1 MSIVMASV
9 KNEKRGEFK
18 PPEPKWF
25 TLEKIAER
33 WTQQSGQ
40 SVSIDDLLLYAVQ
53 NGLEIGVEAESWHM
67 RHYNHQNPAADQT
80 TSVKNG
86 YVALPVNIVN
96 EFRFKEELLVK
107 HLGSP
112 DNSIISYV
120 DTPSWSRQA
129 SGELSN
135 TLPRAKDYENGL
147 PKFFNPKIHK
157 NELIITLEE
166 RDRFEKQ
173 YGIGTLAGEIPSTA
187 SEDTEK
193 RRLER
198 ALGALVLG
206 LANKSGSWGSPNN
219 PNISSIVS
227 CALDFVQNETGDTP
241 NGYGKTTLKDTIN
254 AAVKACQREL
264 KP

>member
-1 MSIVMASV
+1 MASV
-9 KNEKRGEFK
+9 KSDKRAEFK

-25 TLEKIAER
+25 SLKKIAER
-33 WTQQSGQ
+33 WTHLTGQ
-40 SVSIDDLLLYAVQ
+40 SVSVDDLLLYAVQ
-53 NGLEIGVEAESWHM
+53 DGLEIGVEAESWHM
-67 RHYNHQNPAADQT
+67 RHYNQQDPTADTT

-129 SGELSN
+129 SEELSN

-147 PKFFNPKIHK
+147 PKFYTPKIHK

-206 LANKSGSWGSPNN
+206 LANKSGSWGSANN

-227 CALDFVQNETGDTP
+227 CALAVVQDKDGHTP
-241 NGYGKTTLKDTIN
+241 YGYGKSTLTNTIN
-254 AAVKACQREL
+254 AAVEACQREL
-264 KP
+264 N

>member
-1 MSIVMASV
+1 MASV
-9 KNEKRGEFK
+9 KSNKTGEFK

-40 SVSIDDLLLYAVQ
+40 SVSVDDLLLYAVQ

-67 RHYNHQNPAADQT
+67 RHYNQQDPTADPT

-86 YVALPVNIVN
+86 YVALPFDVVN
-96 EFRFKEELLVK
+96 EFRFIEERLVK
-107 HLGSP
+107 HIESA
-112 DNSIISYV
+112 DKSILTYV

-129 SGELSN
+129 SEELSN
-135 TLPRAKDYENGL
+135 TLPRAKDYENGI
-147 PKFFNPKIHK
+147 PKFYTPKIHK

-173 YGIGTLAGEIPSTA
+173 YGIGTLAGEIPSIA
-187 SEDTEK
+187 SEETEK

-206 LANKSGSWGSPNN
+206 LANKGGSWGSANN

-227 CALDFVQNETGDTP
+227 CALAVVQNETGDTP
-241 NGYGKTTLKDTIN
+241 NGYGKTTLTDTIN
-254 AAVKACQREL
+254 AAIKACQREL
-264 KP
+264 KR